1 MVAGCCAC
9 APCAALWPPGP
20 PDCDADSVASA
31 ATMARSVVAS
41 CTALAFFSGTTQ
53 MLPGRVPGTSS
64 LASSCLACAM
74 RAALEARTST
84 LFERGSATTEVRR
97 LGSAS
102 AAPAPPPAPP
112 AVPLG
117 SSSFCSVA
125 AASMATAFFSGI
137 SSVSPAAGLSIEAMM
152 RAMRR
157 RLSA

>member
-1 MVAGCCAC
+1 
-9 APCAALWPPGP
+9 
-20 PDCDADSVASA
+20 
-31 ATMARSVVAS
+31 MARSVVAS

-102 AAPAPPPAPP
+102 AAPAPAPP

-125 AASMATAFFSGI
+125 AASMATAFFSAI
-137 SSVSPAAGLSIEAMM
+137 SSVSPAAGLSIEVMM